1 LTRHVV
7 AQLSELALETPR
19 LVEVG
24 GNPVC
29 VVRTVDGVHAVSDTC
44 SHAEVSLS
52 EGEVEGTTIECWLHG
67 SRFDLLSGRPTG
79 LPATEPVP
87 VFEVIIDGDDV
98 LIDDSPTHSASANS
112 APSGSELSSSA
123 HSDTP
128 STNAWSI

>member
-1 LTRHVV
+1 MTRHVV
-7 AQLSELALETPR
+7 ARLSELALETPR

-29 VVRTVDGVHAVSDTC
+29 VVRTAEGVHAVSDTC

-67 SRFDLLSGRPTG
+67 SRFDLLTGRPTG

-87 VFEVIIDGDDV
+87 VFDIIIEGDDV
-98 LIDDSPTHSASANS
+98 VIDDSGSTSPASAMES
-112 APSGSELSSSA
+112 PTAQTS
-123 HSDTP
+123 T
-128 STNAWSI
+128 TNAWST